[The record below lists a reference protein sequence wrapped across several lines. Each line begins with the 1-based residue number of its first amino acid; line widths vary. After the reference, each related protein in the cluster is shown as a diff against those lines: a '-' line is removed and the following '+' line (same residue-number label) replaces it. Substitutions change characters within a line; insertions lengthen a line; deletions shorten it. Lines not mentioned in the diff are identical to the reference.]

1 MIYTALADGVVAFHA
16 VFIVFGLLGAS
27 LLVRFPRLIWL
38 HLPVLAWGTWIEFSG
53 NYCPLTPLEND
64 LRDRAGLQGYTGGFI
79 DHYLTPVIYPDGLTR
94 GTQAIFGS
102 ILLALNLAF
111 YARFLLRRRAA

>member
-1 MIYTALADGVVAFHA
+1 MIYAALADGVVAFHA
-16 VFIVFGLLGAS
+16 CFIVFGLIGAA
-27 LLVRFPRLIWL
+27 LLVRFPRLVWL

-53 NYCPLTPLEND
+53 NDCPLTPLENN
-64 LRDRAGLQGYTGGFI
+64 LRDRAGLAGYSGGFV

-102 ILLALNLAF
+102 ILVGLNVIF
-111 YARFLLRRRAA
+111 YALFLLRRRAR